1 MSAIITYP
9 CSYADNEA
17 PTFVETY
24 RTTTP
29 EFESDYHLHAEA
41 DWEIQ
46 YIPHGHAVFSLD
58 DQSCNLDS
66 GELIIINPNQPHICE
81 SSLGCRR
88 ALTFRSHTLRVMP
101 FHVRRDRV
109 TGGLQI
115 EGRRVPSRL
124 SMPARYRPMLDQ
136 ITEQL
141 ESESTQ
147 CEPLAR
153 AMCNVL
159 LSQFLLLVARQALKA
174 EAAEQQT
181 VSPDAQRM
189 VEQFCAEL
197 RANLDYPW
205 TLDEMVRRSGYSA
218 AQLCRFFDQ
227 VMAQSPCRWLREE
240 RVRGARELLVQT
252 DKKMAEIAVEVGFET
267 RCQLHR
273 VFRKSTGMSP
283 DHYRN
288 LMRQS

>member
-9 CSYADNEA
+9 CMYADSEA

-29 EFESDYHLHAEA
+29 EFESDYHLHADA

-46 YIPHGHAVFSLD
+46 YVPHGHAVFSLD
-58 DQSCNLDS
+58 DQSCSLES
-66 GELIIINPNQPHICE
+66 GELIIINPNQPHVCE

-88 ALTFRSHTLRVMP
+88 TLTFRSNTLRMMP
-101 FHVRRDRV
+101 FQARRDRT
-109 TGGLQI
+109 TGGLRI

-124 SMPARYRPMLDQ
+124 SMPTRYRPLLDQ
-136 ITEQL
+136 ITGQL
-141 ESESTQ
+141 EGESAQ
-147 CEPLAR
+147 REPLAR

-159 LSQFLLLVARQALKA
+159 LSQFLLLVARQALEA
-174 EAAEQQT
+174 EATEQT
-181 VSPDAQRM
+181 VVSPDAQRM

-197 RANLDYPW
+197 RDNLDYPW

-218 AQLCRFFDQ
+218 AQLCRLFDQ

-283 DHYRN
+283 DHYRS